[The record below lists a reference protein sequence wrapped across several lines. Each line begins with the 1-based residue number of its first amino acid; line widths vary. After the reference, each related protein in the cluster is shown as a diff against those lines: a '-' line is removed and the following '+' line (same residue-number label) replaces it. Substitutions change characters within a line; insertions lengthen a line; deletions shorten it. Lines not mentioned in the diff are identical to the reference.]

1 MRVVIV
7 GNGPASASAIEAF
20 RKVDKDSDIIVL
32 SDEEFPTY
40 APNCMEN
47 VIRGDI
53 SEEALF
59 YKGGFSFYEKY
70 KVDFRPL
77 KEVPERIKSQEI
89 IKKVKLIS
97 REFKRL
103 FDVEPTIGILGLNP
117 HAGDMGTIGEEDV
130 KEIAPAVEA
139 LKAEGYKGEGPLSP
153 DSALLREDLD
163 LYLCMYHDQGLIPLK
178 LLAFK
183 EGVNLTLG
191 LPLIRTSPDHGVAY
205 DIAWKGIADE
215 SPSLSALRL
224 CEKLVE
230 KTCQ

>member
-70 KVDFRPL
+70 KVDFRPSLPFHSKL
-77 KEVPERIKSQEI
+77 KDSSASSKTPP
-89 IKKVKLIS
+89 L
-97 REFKRL
+97 
-103 FDVEPTIGILGLNP
+103 
-117 HAGDMGTIGEEDV
+117 
-130 KEIAPAVEA
+130 PAVADLVFTA
-139 LKAEGYKGEGPLSP
+139 L
-153 DSALLREDLD
+153 
-163 LYLCMYHDQGLIPLK
+163 
-178 LLAFK
+178 
-183 EGVNLTLG
+183 
-191 LPLIRTSPDHGVAY
+191 
-205 DIAWKGIADE
+205 
-215 SPSLSALRL
+215 
-224 CEKLVE
+224 
-230 KTCQ
+230 

>member
-70 KVDFRPL
+70 KVDFRPR
-77 KEVPERIKSQEI
+77 KEVVGIDNKR
-89 IKKVKLIS
+89 KVVMVK
-97 REFKRL
+97 
-103 FDVEPTIGILGLNP
+103 G
-117 HAGDMGTIGEEDV
+117 GEE
-130 KEIAPAVEA
+130 IAYD
-139 LKAEGYKGEGPLSP
+139 K
-153 DSALLREDLD
+153 
-163 LYLCMYHDQGLIPLK
+163 C
-178 LLAFK
+178 LLAAGAYAF
-183 EGVNLTLG
+183 VSVLSISMVFPFMALIISSG
-191 LPLIRTSPDHGVAY
+191 L
-205 DIAWKGIADE
+205 
-215 SPSLSALRL
+215 
-224 CEKLVE
+224 
-230 KTCQ
+230 